1 MSFVI
6 PAPPPASVE
15 VTGTDDRFPV
25 RRIYC
30 IGRNYLATSFI
41 PVRPMES
48 ARSRLVTL
56 SLPVSTASA
65 NSR

>member
-6 PAPPPASVE
+6 PVPPPAPVE
-15 VTGTDDRFPV
+15 VTGTEDRF
-25 RRIYC
+25 
-30 IGRNYLATSFI
+30 

-48 ARSRLVTL
+48 ARSILVTL
-56 SLPVSTASA
+56 SLPVSTASV

>member
-15 VTGTDDRFPV
+15 VAGTDDKFPV

-48 ARSRLVTL
+48 VRSILVTL
-56 SLPVSTASA
+56 SLPASV

>member
-15 VTGTDDRFPV
+15 VIGSDDRFPI

-30 IGRNYLATSFI
+30 IGRNYPATSFI

-48 ARSRLVTL
+48 VRLRLGTL
-56 SLPVSTASA
+56 LLPVSTASA

>member
-30 IGRNYLATSFI
+30 IGRNYL
-41 PVRPMES
+41 
-48 ARSRLVTL
+48 LTL